1 MLGAV
6 LSGFILSFFA
16 PFAHRLLKNA
26 SGWFLA
32 LLPLGLAVYFAGHI
46 RLVAGGEGLIFS
58 YNWVPSLSVNL
69 SFYLDGLSLL
79 FAVIITGIG
88 AVVIVYAS
96 AYLEGHPQLGRLYA
110 YLLAFMASMI
120 GVVLADNLVTIFI
133 FWELTG
139 LCSYLLIG
147 FEHERKEAREAALQA
162 LLVTGTG
169 GLAMLAGFLLLGE
182 ASGSYEVHEILSRGD
197 IVRSHPQYA
206 VIFILILAG
215 AWTKSAQFPTHF
227 WLPNAMEAPTP
238 VSTYLHSATMVKAGV
253 YLLARLSPVLGETAL
268 WHTVL
273 TVGGAATMLTA
284 VLLSITKTDLKR
296 ILAYSTISL
305 LGVLVF
311 LLGLG
316 TRAAVEAAIAYLII
330 HCLYKAALFL
340 VAGIVDH
347 GVGTRDIT
355 KLGGLGRL
363 MPITAASALLAGLS
377 MAGLPPLFGFIGK
390 ELLYGATLEA
400 PLAASLLTVAALL
413 TNVFMVVAA
422 GMIGLA
428 PFFGEPYS
436 GDRHAHRPAFG
447 MWIGPALLAG
457 LGGLM
462 GLMAAPL
469 GGSVIS
475 PAVAAVLNEPAHVE
489 LELLHGLTWQLFLSG
504 VTFVLGIVAFMKR
517 KVLAKAVSRLDIGPR
532 FGPDAMY
539 HKSLDAVKAFAHVQT
554 RILQSGRMHY
564 YLLIIIVTTIVLAGY
579 TLLDI
584 DAFTGPL
591 GLADVRFHEGVV
603 CAVVL
608 AAAGMAVRAKTQL
621 IAVSALGAV
630 GVGVVLIY
638 ILFGAPDLAMT
649 QFSIDT
655 LTVILLVLV
664 LHRLPPYETY
674 SKRGE
679 RFRDGIVAVAAGIL
693 MTVLTLIAVSRT
705 PDKALS
711 RYFAENSY
719 LLAKGKN
726 IVNVILVDFRA
737 LDTLGEITVLSIA
750 AIGVYSLLKLKPEK
764 G

>member
-16 PFAHRLLKNA
+16 PFLYRLLKNA
-26 SGWFLA
+26 SGWIFA
-32 LLPLGLAVYFAGHI
+32 LLPAGLAVYFAGHI
-46 RLVAGGEGLIFS
+46 RSVGGGEGLIFS

-88 AVVIVYAS
+88 AIVLVYAS

-110 YLLAFMASMI
+110 YLLAFMGSMI
-120 GVVLADNLVTIFI
+120 GVVLADNLITIFI

-147 FEHERKEAREAALQA
+147 FEHERKAAREAALQA

-169 GLAMLAGFLLLGE
+169 GLAMLVGFLLLGE
-182 ASGSYEVHEILSRGD
+182 ASGSYEVHEILSKGD
-197 IVRSHPQYA
+197 VVRSHPHYA
-206 VIFILILAG
+206 VIFFLILAG

-273 TVGGAATMLTA
+273 TVGGAVTMLTA
-284 VLLSITKTDLKR
+284 ALLSITKTDLKR

-347 GVGTRDIT
+347 GTGTRDIT

-422 GMIGLA
+422 GMIALA
-428 PFFGEPYS
+428 PFFGGKYPE
-436 GDRHAHRPAFG
+436 DRHVHRPAFA
-447 MWIGPALLAG
+447 MWIGPLLLAG

-469 GGSVIS
+469 GGGVLS
-475 PAVAAVLNEPAHVE
+475 PAVTAVLREPAHVE
-489 LELLHGLTWQLFLSG
+489 LDLLHGLTWQLLLSG
-504 VTFVLGIVAFMKR
+504 VTFVLGIAAFLKR
-517 KVLAKAVSRLDIGPR
+517 KTLANAVSRLDIGPR
-532 FGPDAMY
+532 IGPDAVY
-539 HKSLDAVKAFAHVQT
+539 RTSLEAVKAFAHVQT

-564 YLLIIIVTTIVLAGY
+564 YLLIIIVTTIVLTGY
-579 TLLDI
+579 TLLDVR
-584 DAFTGPL
+584 AFVGPL
-591 GLADVRFHEGVV
+591 GLSDVRFHEAVV

-608 AAAGMAVRAKTQL
+608 AAAWVAVRAKTQL

-630 GVGVVLIY
+630 GVSVVLIY
-638 ILFGAPDLAMT
+638 IIFGAPDLAMT

-674 SKRGE
+674 STRRE
-679 RFRDGIVAVAAGIL
+679 RIRDGVAAVAAGIL

-705 PDKALS
+705 PDKGLS

-719 LLAKGKN
+719 LMAKGKN

-737 LDTLGEITVLSIA
+737 LDTLGEITVLSVA
-750 AIGVYSLLKLKPEK
+750 AIGVYSLLKLKPDK